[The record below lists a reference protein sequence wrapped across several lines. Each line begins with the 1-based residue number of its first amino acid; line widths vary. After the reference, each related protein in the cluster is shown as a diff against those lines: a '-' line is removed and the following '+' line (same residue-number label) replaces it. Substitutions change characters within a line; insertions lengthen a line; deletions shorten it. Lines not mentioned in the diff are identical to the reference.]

1 MTLYVFANP
10 SRDTIDTLTAQG
22 PTYWPT
28 ATVSTS
34 FPASAISA
42 PHIQVAWDGTPSSEP
57 VRELTTIRVTVWTTK
72 GQASLASDLASLVE
86 AVLLD
91 AGSAK
96 VWRYTRGLGRAPG
109 VDQATGLPFCTF
121 TLTAETRPSPVA

>member
-1 MTLYVFANP
+1 MALYVFPNP
-10 SRDTIDTLTAQG
+10 SRDTIDTLKAQG

-34 FPASAISA
+34 FPTTLSA

-57 VRELTTIRVTVWTTK
+57 VRELTMIRVTVWTPK
-72 GQASLASDLASLVE
+72 GQSSLASDLASLVE

-91 AGSAK
+91 SGSADI
-96 VWRYTRGLGRAPG
+96 WRYTRGIGRAPG
-109 VDQATGLPFCTF
+109 VDD
-121 TLTAETRPSPVA
+121 